1 MKIACQARQSLSGG
15 GRVRVETIPLIA
27 GIIVGLVG
35 LGILA
40 DAWLPEEQNFLRERR
55 RRERVERSLGGEA
68 SIGFGTLLMA
78 AALIG
83 RDSWAYGT
91 VSVIAG
97 SLLLVGGVLANKR
110 FFGDRIRNRGAL
122 RRKGG

>member
-1 MKIACQARQSLSGG
+1 M
-15 GRVRVETIPLIA
+15 RVETIPLIA

-97 SLLLVGGVLANKR
+97 SLLLVGGILANKR